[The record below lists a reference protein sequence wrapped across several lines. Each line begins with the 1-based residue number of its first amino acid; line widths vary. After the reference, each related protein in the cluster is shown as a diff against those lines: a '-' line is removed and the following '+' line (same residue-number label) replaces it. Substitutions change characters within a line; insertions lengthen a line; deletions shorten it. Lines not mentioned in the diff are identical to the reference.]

1 MENDQV
7 AGHGQPQFR
16 IPAEV
21 YLREV
26 DGEMVLL
33 DLSREEYFGLNETGT
48 NFVKKLI
55 EMSPDEALSML
66 ASEYEETSAD
76 VLGRDMDALVASLLE
91 AALLER
97 TETA

>member
-7 AGHGQPQFR
+7 AGRRPQFR

-26 DGEMVLL
+26 DGQMVLL

-55 EMSPDEALSML
+55 EMGPDEALSML

-91 AALLER
+91 AGLLER